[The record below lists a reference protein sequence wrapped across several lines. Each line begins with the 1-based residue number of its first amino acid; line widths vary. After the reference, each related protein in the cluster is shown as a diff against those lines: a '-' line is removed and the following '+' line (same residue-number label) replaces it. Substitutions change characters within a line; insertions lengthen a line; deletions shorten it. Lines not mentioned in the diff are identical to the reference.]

1 MIEIHH
7 NAEIAW
13 VLVVAVWG
21 NNGIDWHP
29 IGQMVLQQP
38 MLEEQCN
45 WLIRDKMWEEVYSNQ
60 YYKMTAQ
67 CYPEE

>member
-1 MIEIHH
+1 MDAHH
-7 NAEIAW
+7 TVEIAW
-13 VLVVAVWG
+13 VLVVAMWG

-45 WLIRDKMWEEVYSNQ
+45 WLVRDKMWEEFYSNQ

-67 CYPEE
+67 FYPEE